1 MTSKKLEDVGQ
12 KAFNIGKKIRDKL
25 EDMMREN
32 EMREN
37 DDIIDVFEYE
47 TEIKKAQRDYDE
59 IRNEADM
66 AI

>member
-25 EDMMREN
+25 EDMKREN
-32 EMREN
+32 DMREN